1 MKFRDQVKFIRRN
14 MKKNKLRV
22 FMTILATTMACSF
35 LIVLASVGFGLQ
47 KSAQDEIM
55 SQQIITEIQVFGKE
69 KGDVNVSDLKKYAH
83 VKSVVSRAELYSLV
97 KAELGKRSNEQGV
110 TFTDMKA
117 EQKAGLELD
126 RGKIP
131 TSANEIVVGYHFADG
146 LWTEKERK
154 VYDKAIENETNDE
167 EVEEPKGY
175 TKDILNKVVQITVPE
190 YNDENEIVKEKTFDF
205 RVVGVLKKP
214 NTEWR
219 EDASVLISNAYQ
231 KEFAKVIDMSK
242 DSGNLE
248 RSVAVYA
255 DKFDNVGALTDK
267 LTDDGYQVISV
278 TNQLEGMDMFFTA
291 FKIGLIFV
299 GCIAVIISAIGI
311 FNTMTMA
318 VTERTQEIGI
328 MKAIGANP
336 SIIKR
341 MFLMESAY
349 IGIIGSV
356 IGVIISYI
364 VSFGVNLIIP
374 AILSSMSEGRASSE
388 ELSITFSYIPLSLVI
403 TATVI
408 SAGVA
413 ILSGLNPARKATKT
427 NVLTALRRE
436 I

>member
-1 MKFRDQVKFIRRN
+1 
-14 MKKNKLRV
+14 MKKNRLRV

-55 SQQIITEIQVFGKE
+55 KQQIITEVKVLGKE
-69 KGDVNVSDLKKYAH
+69 KGDVKTDDLKKYDH
-83 VKSVVSRAELYSLV
+83 VKSVVSRTALIPLVNVELDD
-97 KAELGKRSNEQGV
+97 RSGETQAAL
-110 TFTDMKA
+110 TDMK
-117 EQKAGLELD
+117 EEKEAGLELD
-126 RGKIP
+126 RGKVP
-131 TSANEIVVGYHFADG
+131 TSANEIVVGYHLAEQ
-146 LWTEKERK
+146 LWTKKERQAYEK
-154 VYDKAIENETNDE
+154 KLNQTSNGE
-167 EVEEPKGY
+167 EMPEEPKGY
-175 TKDILNKVVQITVPE
+175 TKDILNKVIQVKVPKLNE
-190 YNDENEIVKEKTFDF
+190 ENEVVKEKTFDF

-214 NTEWR
+214 NLEWQ
-219 EDASVLISNAYQ
+219 EDHKIFIPNAYE
-231 KEFAKVIDMSK
+231 KEFDQILDLSPEA
-242 DSGNLE
+242 GNVE
-248 RSVAVYA
+248 KMTSVYA
-255 DKFDNVGALTDK
+255 DKFDNVGALTNK
-267 LTDDGYQVISV
+267 LTDEGYQVISV
-278 TNQLEGMDMFFTA
+278 TNQLEGMDMFFTV

-349 IGIIGSV
+349 IGVIGSIIG
-356 IGVIISYI
+356 IIISYI
-364 VSFGVNLIIP
+364 ISFAVNLIIP
-374 AILSSMSEGRASSE
+374 AILSSMSEGGASDQF
-388 ELSITFSYIPLSLVI
+388 SITFSYIPLSLVI

-427 NVLTALRRE
+427 NVLAALRRE

>member
-14 MKKNKLRV
+14 MKKNRLRV

-55 SQQIITEIQVFGKE
+55 NQQIITEINVFGKE
-69 KGDVNVSDLKKYAH
+69 KGDIKVQDLKSYDH
-83 VKSVVSRAELYSLV
+83 VKSVVSRTSITSLLEVDLDNRSSELQIS
-97 KAELGKRSNEQGV
+97 
-110 TFTDMKA
+110 FTNMK
-117 EQKAGLELD
+117 EEKGAGLELD
-126 RGKIP
+126 RGKVP
-131 TSANEIVVGYHFADG
+131 TSANEVVVGYHMAKG

-154 VYDKAIENETNDE
+154 AYEKESNQPSNDE
-167 EVEEPKGY
+167 EIPKEPKGY
-175 TKDILNKVVQITVPE
+175 TKDILNQVIQIKVPKF
-190 YNDENEIVKEKTFDF
+190 DEKNEVTAEKTFDF

-214 NTEWR
+214 NTDWQIDDR
-219 EDASVLISNAYQ
+219 ILIPNAYQ
-231 KEFAKVIDMSK
+231 KEFGQMMDLSE
-242 DSGNLE
+242 DGGNVE
-248 RSVAVYA
+248 RKISVYA

-267 LTDDGYQVISV
+267 LTDDGYQVVSV
-278 TNQLEGMDMFFTA
+278 TNQLEGMDMFFNV

-336 SIIKR
+336 SMIKR

-349 IGIIGSV
+349 IGVIGSV
-356 IGVIISYI
+356 IGIIISYI
-364 VSFGVNLIIP
+364 ISFAMNLIIP
-374 AILSSMSEGRASSE
+374 AILSSMSEGRSSE

-403 TATVI
+403 TATLI

-413 ILSGLNPARKATKT
+413 IISGLNPARKATKT

>member
-14 MKKNKLRV
+14 MKKNRLRV

-55 SQQIITEIQVFGKE
+55 KQQIITEIKVLGKE
-69 KGDVNVSDLKKYAH
+69 KGDVKVDDLKTYDQ
-83 VKSVVSRAELYSLV
+83 VKSVVARTAINPSVNVELDD
-97 KAELGKRSNEQGV
+97 RSTETQAAL
-110 TFTDMKA
+110 TDMK
-117 EQKAGLELD
+117 EEKEAGLELD
-126 RGKIP
+126 RGKVP
-131 TSANEIVVGYHFADG
+131 TSANEIVVGYHMAEQ
-146 LWTEKERK
+146 LWTEKERAAYEK
-154 VYDKAIENETNDE
+154 EMNQTSNGE
-167 EVEEPKGY
+167 ESPKEPKGY
-175 TKDILNKVVQITVPE
+175 TKEILNKVIQIKVPKLNE
-190 YNDENEIVKEKTFDF
+190 ENEVVEEKTFDF

-214 NTEWR
+214 NLEWQQ
-219 EDASVLISNAYQ
+219 DHKILIPNAYE
-231 KEFAKVIDMSK
+231 KEFGQILDLSPEA
-242 DSGNLE
+242 GNVE
-248 RSVAVYA
+248 KMTSVYA

-278 TNQLEGMDMFFTA
+278 TNQLEGMDMFFTV

-349 IGIIGSV
+349 IGVIGSIIG
-356 IGVIISYI
+356 IIISYVI
-364 VSFGVNLIIP
+364 SFAVNFIIP
-374 AILSSMSEGRASSE
+374 AILSSMSEGGASDQF
-388 ELSITFSYIPLSLVI
+388 SITFSYIPLSLVI

-413 ILSGLNPARKATKT
+413 IISGLNPARKATKT

-436 I
+436 N

>member
-14 MKKNKLRV
+14 MKKNRLRV

-55 SQQIITEIQVFGKE
+55 KQQIITEIKVLGKE
-69 KGDVNVSDLKKYAH
+69 KGDVKVDDLKKYDHA
-83 VKSVVSRAELYSLV
+83 KSVVARTSIIPSVHVELDN
-97 KAELGKRSNEQGV
+97 RSSDTQAV
-110 TFTDMKA
+110 LTDMK
-117 EQKAGLELD
+117 EEKEAGLELD
-126 RGKIP
+126 RGKVP
-131 TSANEIVVGYHFADG
+131 TSANEIVVGYQMAEQ

-154 VYDKAIENETNDE
+154 DYEKEMNQTSNGEETP
-167 EVEEPKGY
+167 EEPKGY
-175 TKDILNKVVQITVPE
+175 TKEILNKVIQIKVPKLNE
-190 YNDENEIVKEKTFDF
+190 ENEVVKEKTFDF

-214 NTEWR
+214 NLEWQQDHR
-219 EDASVLISNAYQ
+219 ILIPNAYE
-231 KEFAKVIDMSK
+231 KEFSQVLDLSPDA
-242 DSGNLE
+242 GNVE
-248 RSVAVYA
+248 KMTSVYA

-278 TNQLEGMDMFFTA
+278 TNQLEGMDMFFTV

-349 IGIIGSV
+349 IGVIGSIIG
-356 IGVIISYI
+356 IIISYI
-364 VSFGVNLIIP
+364 VSFAVNLIIP
-374 AILSSMSEGRASSE
+374 AILSSMSEGGSSDQF
-388 ELSITFSYIPLSLVI
+388 SITFSYIPLSLVV

-413 ILSGLNPARKATKT
+413 IISGLNPARKATKT

>member
-14 MKKNKLRV
+14 MKKNRLRV

-55 SQQIITEIQVFGKE
+55 KQQIITEVKVLGKE
-69 KGDVNVSDLKKYAH
+69 KGDVKTDDLKKYDH
-83 VKSVVSRAELYSLV
+83 VKSVVSRTALIPLVNVELDD
-97 KAELGKRSNEQGV
+97 RSGETQAAL
-110 TFTDMKA
+110 TDMK
-117 EQKAGLELD
+117 EEKEAGLELD
-126 RGKIP
+126 RGKVP
-131 TSANEIVVGYHFADG
+131 TSANEIVVGYHLAEQ
-146 LWTEKERK
+146 LWTKKERQAYEK
-154 VYDKAIENETNDE
+154 KLNQTSNGE
-167 EVEEPKGY
+167 EMPEEPKGY
-175 TKDILNKVVQITVPE
+175 TKDILNKVIQVKVPKLNE
-190 YNDENEIVKEKTFDF
+190 ENEVVKEKTFDF

-214 NTEWR
+214 NLEWQ
-219 EDASVLISNAYQ
+219 EDHKIFIPNAYE
-231 KEFAKVIDMSK
+231 KEFDQILDLSPEA
-242 DSGNLE
+242 GNVE
-248 RSVAVYA
+248 KMTSVYA
-255 DKFDNVGALTDK
+255 DKFDNVGALTNK
-267 LTDDGYQVISV
+267 LTDEGYQVISV
-278 TNQLEGMDMFFTA
+278 TNQLEGMDMFFTV

-349 IGIIGSV
+349 IGVIGSIIG
-356 IGVIISYI
+356 IIISYI
-364 VSFGVNLIIP
+364 ISFAVNLIIP
-374 AILSSMSEGRASSE
+374 AILSSMSEGGASDQF
-388 ELSITFSYIPLSLVI
+388 SITFSYIPLSLVI

-427 NVLTALRRE
+427 NVLAALRRE

>member
-1 MKFRDQVKFIRRN
+1 
-14 MKKNKLRV
+14 
-22 FMTILATTMACSF
+22 MTILATTMACSF

-55 SQQIITEIQVFGKE
+55 KQQIITAIKVLGKE
-69 KGDVNVSDLKKYAH
+69 KGDVKIDDLKKYDHAEA
-83 VKSVVSRAELYSLV
+83 VVSRTSINPLLKVELDNHSSETQVALT
-97 KAELGKRSNEQGV
+97 N
-110 TFTDMKA
+110 MK
-117 EQKAGLELD
+117 EEKQAGLELD
-126 RGKIP
+126 RGKVP
-131 TSANEIVVGYHFADG
+131 TSANEIVVGYHMEKS

-154 VYDKAIENETNDE
+154 AYEKEVNQPSNDE
-167 EVEEPKGY
+167 KSPKEPKGY
-175 TKDILNKVVQITVPE
+175 TKDILNKVIQIKVPKL
-190 YNDENEIVKEKTFDF
+190 NEKNEVVKEKTFDF

-214 NTEWR
+214 NMDWQQ
-219 EDASVLISNAYQ
+219 DHKILIPNAYQ
-231 KEFAKVIDMSK
+231 KEFGQMLDMSAEA
-242 DSGNLE
+242 GNIDK
-248 RSVAVYA
+248 STSVYA

-267 LTDDGYQVISV
+267 LTNDGYHVISV
-278 TNQLEGMDMFFTA
+278 TNQLEGMDMFFTV

-349 IGIIGSV
+349 IGVIGSIIG
-356 IGVIISYI
+356 IIISYI
-364 VSFGVNLIIP
+364 ISFAVNLIIP
-374 AILSSMSEGRASSE
+374 SILSSMSEGRSSDQF
-388 ELSITFSYIPLSLVI
+388 SITFSYIPLSLVI
-403 TATVI
+403 TATLI

-413 ILSGLNPARKATKT
+413 IVSGLNPARKATKT

>member
-14 MKKNKLRV
+14 MKKNRLRV

-55 SQQIITEIQVFGKE
+55 KQQIITEIKVLGKE
-69 KGDVNVSDLKKYAH
+69 KGDVKIDDLKKYDH
-83 VKSVVSRAELYSLV
+83 VKSVVSRTAINPSVNVELDN
-97 KAELGKRSNEQGV
+97 RSSETQAAL
-110 TFTDMKA
+110 TDMK
-117 EQKAGLELD
+117 EEKEAGLELD
-126 RGKIP
+126 RGKVP
-131 TSANEIVVGYHFADG
+131 TSANEIVVGYHMAQQ
-146 LWTEKERK
+146 LWTKKEREAYEKELNK
-154 VYDKAIENETNDE
+154 TSNGEETPK
-167 EVEEPKGY
+167 EPKGY
-175 TKDILNKVVQITVPE
+175 TKDILNKVIQIKVPKL
-190 YNDENEIVKEKTFDF
+190 NEEGEVVKEKTLDF

-214 NTEWR
+214 NLEWQ
-219 EDASVLISNAYQ
+219 EDHKILIPNAYE
-231 KEFAKVIDMSK
+231 KEFGQILDLSPEA
-242 DSGNLE
+242 GNVE
-248 RSVAVYA
+248 KKTSVYA
-255 DKFDNVGALTDK
+255 DKFDNVGTLTNK
-267 LTDDGYQVISV
+267 LTDEGYQVISV
-278 TNQLEGMDMFFTA
+278 TNQLEGMDMFFTV

-349 IGIIGSV
+349 IGVIGSIIG
-356 IGVIISYI
+356 IIISYLI
-364 VSFGVNLIIP
+364 SFAVNLIIP
-374 AILSSMSEGRASSE
+374 AILSSMSEGGSSDQF
-388 ELSITFSYIPLSLVI
+388 SITFSYIPLSLVI

-413 ILSGLNPARKATKT
+413 IISGLNPARKATKT
-427 NVLTALRRE
+427 NVLAALRRE

>member
-55 SQQIITEIQVFGKE
+55 NQQIITEVKVLGKE
-69 KGDVNVSDLKKYAH
+69 KGKVKVDDLKKYDH
-83 VKSVVSRAELYSLV
+83 VKSVVSRTFVIPSLPVEL
-97 KAELGKRSNEQGV
+97 ENRSSDLSIA
-110 TFTDMKA
+110 FSDMK
-117 EQKAGLELD
+117 EEKEAGLELD
-126 RGKIP
+126 RGKVP
-131 TSANEIVVGYHFADG
+131 TSANEIVVGYHVAQE
-146 LWTEKERK
+146 LWTKKERK
-154 VYDKAIENETNDE
+154 AYEKEANQLSNGE
-167 EVEEPKGY
+167 ESPQVPKGY
-175 TKDILNKVVQITVPE
+175 TKDILNQVIQIKVPKLNE
-190 YNDENEIVKEKTFDF
+190 KNEIVKEKTFDF
-205 RVVGVLKKP
+205 RVVGVTKKP
-214 NTEWR
+214 NTDWQR
-219 EDASVLISNAYQ
+219 DHMLLIPNAYQ
-231 KEFAKVIDMSK
+231 KEFGQMMDMSN
-242 DSGNLE
+242 DGGNVE
-248 RSVAVYA
+248 KSTSVYA
-255 DKFDNVGALTDK
+255 NDFDNVGALTNK
-267 LTDDGYQVISV
+267 LTDDGYHVISV
-278 TNQLEGMDMFFTA
+278 TNQLEGMDMFFTV

-328 MKAIGANP
+328 MKAIGASP

-349 IGIIGSV
+349 IGVIGSM
-356 IGVIISYI
+356 IGIVISYLI
-364 VSFGVNLIIP
+364 SFGVNLIIP
-374 AILSSMSEGRASSE
+374 ALLTSMSDGASSE
-388 ELSITFSYIPLSLVI
+388 QFSITFSYIPLSLVL
-403 TATVI
+403 TATLI

-413 ILSGLNPARKATKT
+413 IVSGLNPARKATKT